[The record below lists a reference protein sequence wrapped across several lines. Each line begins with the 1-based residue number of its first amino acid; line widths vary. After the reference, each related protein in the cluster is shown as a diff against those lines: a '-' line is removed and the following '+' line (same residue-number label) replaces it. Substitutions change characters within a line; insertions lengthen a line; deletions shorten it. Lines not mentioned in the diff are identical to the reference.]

1 MAEFSRGVF
10 YLAAA
15 LSPSFWLAR
24 SICQAT
30 KASWGAGIAMDGGG
44 VTAERLATLAYS
56 PAKSLSFGAGFPQGV
71 QGKRGESV
79 GESRCAANLFNIN
92 GLS

>member
-1 MAEFSRGVF
+1 
-10 YLAAA
+10 
-15 LSPSFWLAR
+15 
-24 SICQAT
+24 
-30 KASWGAGIAMDGGG
+30 MDGGG